1 VPTETAALLR
11 RAKARIAKPSAWCQG
26 GLARD
31 LKGRLTGHDMRSA
44 VSFCMIGAVLR
55 DEADGAKN
63 DALQLLQAAVRGTV
77 SSFNDSYRREHSDV
91 MAAYD
96 RAIELA
102 EGEEAN
108 GP

>member
-1 VPTETAALLR
+1 MPTETAALLR

-31 LKGRLTGHDMRSA
+31 LKGKPTGYDMRSA
-44 VSFCMIGAVLR
+44 VSFCMIGAALR
-55 DEADGAKN
+55 DGADNATK
-63 DALQLLQAAVRGTV
+63 DEALQMLQEAVRGSV
-77 SSFNDSYRREHSDV
+77 SSFNDKPHRDHADV

-102 EGEEAN
+102 EG
-108 GP
+108 GDQ